1 MNLFSGQAQVRFA
14 SWVSLVASLGAI
26 ACAAEF
32 DGPLEEQA
40 GSVEEAVIGGSAVS
54 IATQRSI
61 GLVNVNNVCSGALL
75 SPDWV
80 LTATHCIDPQTNN
93 NAAFVVKNSGVE
105 DRRFVN
111 IISQVGQSDI
121 TLLKLFAGAAGNEW
135 PTTVNHRVTTS
146 PVALGSLVSCYGRG
160 ATQYAFPSGVTAA
173 GSWRTVTRS
182 VAVNDGSNLF
192 IRADNGG
199 LNILAPGDSGGSC
212 FLTNGDI
219 AGVTSF
225 SSQASCVDRT
235 NAATCKATLTSI
247 AEVALASTQRYAN
260 YINNVTSRIATTF
273 RPLTLTDGWK
283 PAFGA
288 NTPGYALVDGIAYL
302 RGAAT
307 TGNTTGSNAVVFT
320 VPPSVRPSTV
330 VYVPVSLC
338 GGTKGRLRIEPTGG
352 TIVEPLNGEWSS
364 AACLT
369 SFDGVKFPVGTGF
382 TELTLRN
389 GWTHSPFSTRR
400 VAARNSSDGWVHL
413 QGAMFGGSSS
423 LAFTLAPAFRPPA
436 VVYATIDLCN
446 SVKGRLEIQPS
457 GDAFI
462 SQEGGGLDSAQCFTS
477 LEGVSFY
484 KLNTSGITPLSPLNG
499 WTGAPF
505 STQMPGA
512 VNGNGT
518 VRFSGGVTT
527 SGTNSHVFTLPP
539 AMRPAAIVAIP
550 IDMCHG
556 NRGRL
561 VIQED
566 GRAFAESTRPWSN
579 VKCFAS
585 LEGLS
590 FGL

>member
-1 MNLFSGQAQVRFA
+1 MKFFSGQAQVRFA
-14 SWVSLVASLGAI
+14 SSVSLMASLGAV
-26 ACAAEF
+26 ACAVEF
-32 DGPLEEQA
+32 DGAVEEQA

-54 IATQRSI
+54 IATQRSL
-61 GLVNVNNVCSGALL
+61 GLVNVNNHCSGALL

-80 LTATHCIDPQTNN
+80 LTATHCIDPQANN
-93 NAAFVVKNSGVE
+93 NAAFLVKTNGVE

-121 TLLKLFAGAAGNEW
+121 TLLKLHAAFAGNEW
-135 PTTVNHRVTTS
+135 PTTVNHRVSAS

-160 ATQYAFPSGVTAA
+160 ATAYAFPSGVT
-173 GSWRTVTRS
+173 GSGWRTVTRS
-182 VAVNDGSNLF
+182 VAVNDGNNLF

-212 FLTNGDI
+212 FLTNGEI
-219 AGVTSF
+219 AGVGSYY
-225 SSQASCVDRT
+225 SQASCTDHT
-235 NAATCKATLTSI
+235 NGDTCKATLTSI
-247 AEVALASTQRYAN
+247 AEVALAATQRYAN
-260 YINNVTSRIATTF
+260 YINNAASRVATTF
-273 RPLTLTDGWK
+273 RPLPLTAGWT
-283 PAFGA
+283 PAVRA
-288 NTPGYALVDGIAYL
+288 NTPGYAVLDGIAYL

-307 TGNTTGSNAVVFT
+307 TSNTTGSNAVVFT
-320 VPPSVRPSTV
+320 VPLGVRPPTV

-338 GGTKGRLRIEPTGG
+338 GGTQGRLRIEPTGE
-352 TIVEPLNGEWSS
+352 TVVEPLNGEWSS

-369 SFDGVKFPVGTGF
+369 SFDGVKFPVGSGF
-382 TELTLRN
+382 TEITLRN
-389 GWTHSPFSTRR
+389 GWTHAPFSTRR
-400 VAARNSSDGWVHL
+400 VAARNSADGWVHL
-413 QGAMFGGSSS
+413 QGAMSSGTTS

-436 VVYATIDLCN
+436 VVYATIDLCG
-446 SVKGRLEIQPS
+446 SAKGRLEIQPS

-462 SQEGGGLDSAQCFTS
+462 SQEGGGLGSAQCFTS

-484 KLNTSGITPLSPLNG
+484 KLNTAGITPLAPLNG

-505 STQMPGA
+505 STQAPGA
-512 VNGNGT
+512 INGNGT
-518 VRFSGGVTT
+518 VRFAGGVTT

-539 AMRPAAIVAIP
+539 AMRPAAIVTMP

-566 GRAFAESTRPWSN
+566 GRAFAESTRPWLN